1 MIRLH
6 VVPVQGAPFDRS
18 FDRDS
23 MVLGRAS
30 TSDLVLEDRFLSR
43 HHSRLYRDN
52 GQLFVEDLGSRNGT
66 LLNGQRIH
74 AAMPVSP
81 GDVVKISGSVIKI
94 LGAQVPN
101 NDLAGRATP
110 GAGLPGAGL
119 PGAGLPGAGLPGAGQ
134 PTPGPVAAGPVESV
148 APPQISGFGDHTIFR
163 SASGMLQ
170 EGVAAHSHELE
181 GEEALR
187 RYAERLNL
195 VNEVHR
201 ALGESMEL
209 EELLELILERVF
221 DHLRPEQGA
230 IYLRR
235 DEGELERAASRA
247 LPGIDSPTFY
257 SQSLVHEVT
266 EKGLAALVLDVESDE
281 RFAAAHS
288 ILATGIRSLVAA
300 PLLDGKG
307 TLGMIVLSSRVG
319 VRQFSE
325 GDMELLVSLAS
336 IAALRLRNVS
346 LLEEAAER
354 RRLEQELALGRRI
367 QVALLPDSLPT
378 VEGYGLHAGNIPS
391 RGVSGDYYQ
400 VLERNDGEECVL
412 MVADVSGKGIAA
424 SLLTATL
431 EALSAGPIEDGLPP
445 ETICGRLS
453 RLLHRRTPPEKYATA
468 FLAILEPAN
477 GRLQYTNAGHNPG
490 LIVRAS
496 GDAET
501 LGPTGT
507 PIGLLPVAAYRADA
521 TTLEPGDTLVL
532 YTDGITEPTDPDDE
546 EYGLERL
553 TEVCQRH
560 RGAELPELAAAIAN
574 DLEDFVR
581 GEPFPDDR
589 TLVMVRRK

>member
-1 MIRLH
+1 MIKLR
-6 VVPVQGAPFDRS
+6 VAPVQGEPFEHP
-18 FDRDS
+18 FEGDS
-23 MVLGRAS
+23 LVLGRAS

-43 HHSRLYRDN
+43 HHSRLFRD
-52 GQLFVEDLGSRNGT
+52 GSQLFIEDMGSRNGT
-66 LLNGQRIH
+66 LLNGQKIH
-74 AAMPVSP
+74 APMPVGP
-81 GDVVKISGSVIKI
+81 GDVVKISGSVVSIVD
-94 LGAQVPN
+94 ASAP
-101 NDLAGRATP
+101 
-110 GAGLPGAGL
+110 
-119 PGAGLPGAGLPGAGQ
+119 
-134 PTPGPVAAGPVESV
+134 AAV
-148 APPQISGFGDHTIFR
+148 APPPMSGFGDHTIFR

-170 EGVAAHSHELE
+170 SHAVADSRQLV

-195 VNEVHR
+195 INEVHR

-221 DHLRPEQGA
+221 DHLQPEQGA
-230 IYLRR
+230 IYLKS
-235 DEGELERAASRA
+235 DDSELERAASRA
-247 LPGIDSPTFY
+247 LPGIESSTFY
-257 SQSLVHEVT
+257 SQSLVNEVT
-266 EKGLAALVLDVESDE
+266 EKGVAALVLDVESDE

-346 LLEEAAER
+346 LLAEAAER

-367 QVALLPDSLPT
+367 QVALLPDSLPEI
-378 VEGYGLHAGNIPS
+378 EGYALHAGNVPS

-400 VLERNDGEECVL
+400 VLERNDGRECVL
-412 MVADVSGKGIAA
+412 MIADVSGKGIAA
-424 SLLTATL
+424 SLLTASL
-431 EALSAGPIEDGLPP
+431 EALAAVPIEDGLPP
-445 ETICGRLS
+445 EGICQRLS
-453 RLLHRRTPPEKYATA
+453 RLLYRRTPPEKYATA
-468 FLAILEPAN
+468 FLAILEPAS
-477 GRLQYTNAGHNPG
+477 GTLRYTNAGHNPG
-490 LIVRAS
+490 LIVRAT
-496 GDAET
+496 GEAET

-507 PIGLLPVAAYRADA
+507 PIGLLPEAAYLAAETRLAA
-521 TTLEPGDTLVL
+521 GDTLIL

-553 TEVCQRH
+553 TEVCLRH
-560 RGAELPELAAAIAN
+560 RRARLSELAAAIAN

-589 TLVMVRRK
+589 TLVMTRRLGT